1 MTQNIRT
8 IFDQNIQLL
17 GAMDKSVYYFREQ
30 QYDKAMYLVAHS
42 MDTIKLIIEAIITNR
57 EYFQLVDTKSMLEM
71 LAGILEAKK
80 NQDYILLADLLELQL
95 INFLIGVQELI
106 IGKEEVVFEEEHY
119 KENIR
124 ALKSNGIGFEQL
136 EESIETSKL
145 LEGGYRIEFTSCGQM
160 TLAAENEGKS
170 FYFHTNNKI
179 QSEAFL
185 LEKNWFQKDIKRYH
199 VYGLG
204 LGYHIGELRS
214 LDKDV
219 EIFIYESDMNVVQL
233 ACAFTDIKELFITQK
248 TQVIYDP
255 EFHLLK
261 ARMEIM
267 NKKDKFI
274 VHLPSYKNI
283 RTEIGKNLLQE
294 ILPKTLVVKTS
305 ESE

>member
-106 IGKEEVVFEEEHY
+106 IGKEEVLFEEEQY
-119 KENIR
+119 RENIR
-124 ALKSNGIGFEQL
+124 ALKSNGIGLEQL

-145 LEGGYRIEFTSCGQM
+145 VEGGYRIEFTSCGQM

-179 QSEAFL
+179 QTEAFL
-185 LEKNWFQKDIKRYH
+185 LAKNWFQKDIKRYH

-255 EFHLLK
+255 EFQLLK

-283 RTEIGKNLLQE
+283 RSEFGKNLLQE
-294 ILPKTLVVKTS
+294 ILPKTLVVETR
-305 ESE
+305 ETE

>member
-17 GAMDKSVYYFREQ
+17 GSMDKSVYYFREQ

-42 MDTIKLIIEAIITNR
+42 MDTIKLIIEAIITDR

-106 IGKEEVVFEEEHY
+106 IVKEEVLFEEEHY
-119 KENIR
+119 RENIR

-145 LEGGYRIEFTSCGQM
+145 LEGGYRVEFTSCGQM
-160 TLAAENEGKS
+160 TLAAENEGNS

-179 QSEAFL
+179 QTEAFL
-185 LEKNWFQKDIKRYH
+185 LAKNWFQKDIKRYH

-204 LGYHIGELRS
+204 LGYHIRELRS

-233 ACAFTDIKELFITQK
+233 ACAFTDMKEIFTSQK

-255 EFHLLK
+255 EFQLLK
-261 ARMEIM
+261 TRMEIM
-267 NKKDKFI
+267 NKKDKLI
-274 VHLPSYKNI
+274 VHFPSYKNI
-283 RTEIGKNLLQE
+283 RAEVGKNLLQE
-294 ILPKTLVVKTS
+294 ILPKTLIVETR

>member
-30 QYDKAMYLVAHS
+30 QYDKALFLVAHS
-42 MDTIKLIIEAIITNR
+42 MDAIKLIIEAIITNR
-57 EYFQLVDTKSMLEM
+57 DYFHLVDTKSMLDM
-71 LAGILEAKK
+71 LTGILEAKK

-106 IGKEEVVFEEEHY
+106 IGKEEVLFEEEHY
-119 KENIR
+119 RENIR
-124 ALKSNGIGFEQL
+124 ALKLNGTGFEQL

-145 LEGGYRIEFTSCGQM
+145 LEGGYRVEFTSCGQM

-179 QSEAFL
+179 QTEAFL
-185 LEKNWFQKDIKRYH
+185 LAKSWYKKEIKRYH

-204 LGYHIGELRS
+204 LGYHIGELS
-214 LDKDV
+214 AMANDV
-219 EIFIYESDMNVVQL
+219 EIFIYESDMNVIQL
-233 ACAFTDIKELFITQK
+233 ACAFTDIKALLNVNK

-255 EFHLLK
+255 EFQLLK
-261 ARMEIM
+261 ERMETW
-267 NKKDKFI
+267 NKRDKLI
-274 VHLPSYKNI
+274 VHYPSYKNI
-283 RTEIGKNLLQE
+283 RTEIGKNLLRE
-294 ILPKTLVVKTS
+294 VLPKTLFVETR